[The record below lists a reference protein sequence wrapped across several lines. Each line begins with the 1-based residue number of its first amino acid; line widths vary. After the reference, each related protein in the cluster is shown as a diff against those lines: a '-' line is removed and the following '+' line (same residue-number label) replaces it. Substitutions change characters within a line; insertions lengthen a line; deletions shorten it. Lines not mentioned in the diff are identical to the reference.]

1 MLLFASFKT
10 IIIFASRLEKVKYLI
25 IQIHEGI

>member
-1 MLLFASFKT
+1 MLPLGSFKT
-10 IIIFASRLEKVKYLI
+10 IIIFALKLEKVKYLI